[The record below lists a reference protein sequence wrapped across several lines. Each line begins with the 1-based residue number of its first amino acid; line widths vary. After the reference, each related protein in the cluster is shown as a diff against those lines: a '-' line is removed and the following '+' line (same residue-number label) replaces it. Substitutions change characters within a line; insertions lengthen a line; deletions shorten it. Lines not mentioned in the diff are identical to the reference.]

1 MTSSH
6 YNFDILPIHCRRH
19 MAVNSLLRC
28 PIQRPKLDLEKV
40 DRTLEGIRF
49 ALEFG
54 EVLVNL
60 LIWVLDL
67 DLEKIGLVEE

>member
-1 MTSSH
+1 
-6 YNFDILPIHCRRH
+6 

-40 DRTLEGIRF
+40 DPILEGIRF
-49 ALEFG
+49 ALEFM

>member
-1 MTSSH
+1 
-6 YNFDILPIHCRRH
+6 

-28 PIQRPKLDLEKV
+28 PIQRPKLDPEKV

>member
-1 MTSSH
+1 
-6 YNFDILPIHCRRH
+6 

-40 DRTLEGIRF
+40 DRILEGIRF
-49 ALEFG
+49 ALEFM

>member
-1 MTSSH
+1 
-6 YNFDILPIHCRRH
+6 

>member
-1 MTSSH
+1 
-6 YNFDILPIHCRRH
+6 

-40 DRTLEGIRF
+40 DRILEGIRF

>member
-1 MTSSH
+1 
-6 YNFDILPIHCRRH
+6 

-40 DRTLEGIRF
+40 DRILEGIRF

-60 LIWVLDL
+60 LI
-67 DLEKIGLVEE
+67 

>member
-1 MTSSH
+1 
-6 YNFDILPIHCRRH
+6 

-28 PIQRPKLDLEKV
+28 PIQRPKLDLEEV
-40 DRTLEGIRF
+40 DRILEGIRF